1 MWWRLPIIGSTSG
14 FPFALVLLIYR
25 LRYTFRQGKDMHR
38 LIISLFVCLLVTAC
52 STTDVEEELS
62 ERQYYEEAQQALE
75 NEQYNIATEKL
86 EALDARYPF
95 GRYAEQGKLDM
106 MYAYFQSSDFLSA
119 GATAERF
126 IRMHPDHA
134 QLDYAYYMKGLSA
147 YTADRSLFDRFIPS
161 DLSERDL
168 LPIQEAFNDFSRL
181 LNRFPSSKYAPDARK
196 RMVYLRNLLADHEL
210 RAARWYMRR
219 TAYVAAINR
228 ARYVVENFDRT
239 PAMPESLA
247 IMHKAY
253 RELGLDDLA
262 KESLRVLA
270 NNYPDYP
277 ELAAD
282 GTIPYEPGKAGRQ
295 TLLSVVTFG
304 LID

>member
-1 MWWRLPIIGSTSG
+1 MR
-14 FPFALVLLIYR
+14 
-25 LRYTFRQGKDMHR
+25 R
-38 LIISLFVCLLVTAC
+38 LILSLLACLFLAAC
-52 STTDVEEELS
+52 ATTEVEEELS
-62 ERQYYEEAQQALE
+62 ERQYYEEAQKALE
-75 NEQYNIATEKL
+75 NEQYNLASEKL

-106 MYAYFQSSDFLSA
+106 MYAYFQSSDFLAA
-119 GATAERF
+119 GAMADRF

-181 LNRFPSSKYAPDARK
+181 LNRFPNSKYAPDARK
-196 RMVYLRNLLADHEL
+196 RMIYLRNLLADHEL

-219 TAYVAAINR
+219 TAYVAALTR
-228 ARYVVENFDRT
+228 ARFVVENYDRT
-239 PAMPESLA
+239 PAMAESLA
-247 IMHKAY
+247 IMYKAY
-253 RELGLDDLA
+253 RELGLDELA
-262 KESLRVLA
+262 SDSLRVLVH
-270 NNYPDYP
+270 NYPDYP
-277 ELAAD
+277 ELATG
-282 GTIPYEPGKAGRQ
+282 GTLPYEPGKAGRQ

-304 LID
+304 LMD